1 MQGQTT
7 FQIVGDYNIKE
18 KEEKFEITDE
28 DIKLVI
34 ESTNV
39 SEKEAKEALENTKG
53 DIAKAIIKI
62 QEKNN

>member
-1 MQGQTT
+1 MINY
-7 FQIVGDYNIKE
+7 FQ
-18 KEEKFEITDE
+18 ITDE